1 LRDDLRWLRLRRVG
15 RGPAVI
21 RSMTGWGESAQDT
34 PAGRLRVEIKTVN
47 HRHFNASLRTPHGF
61 DRYEADI
68 QGWLRS
74 ALARGHVNYTLSV
87 DRNGAGAGDLPDL
100 DLVRAGRYRDLL
112 RRLKDELGLAG
123 DVEVGHVAR
132 FGEIFRAPDQEEEP
146 EIDPQVI
153 REVTEQAMR
162 AVIVMRESE
171 GRRLAEDLEGR
182 LASISTQL
190 DLVAR
195 RAPDRLLLERDRLRA
210 AVREL
215 SEQDGVDEER
225 LAREIAYLAE
235 KWDIN
240 EELVRFRAHVE
251 HFRETMDAPADEP
264 VGKRL
269 GFLVQEMH
277 REANTIGAKANDVVI
292 ARASVTIKE
301 EIERLR
307 EQLENVE

>member
-1 LRDDLRWLRLRRVG
+1 
-15 RGPAVI
+15 
-21 RSMTGWGESAQDT
+21 MTGWGESARDT

-68 QGWLRS
+68 QAWLR
-74 ALARGHVNYTLSV
+74 AELARGHVSYSLSI
-87 DRNGAGAGDLPDL
+87 DRNGGGADELPEL
-100 DLVRAGRYRDLL
+100 DLQRAGRYRDLL
-112 RRLKDELGLAG
+112 RRLKEELGLAG

-132 FGEIFRAPDQEEEP
+132 FGEIFRAPEQEDTP
-146 EIDPQVI
+146 ELDPQLI
-153 REVTEQAMR
+153 REITEDAVR

-171 GRRLAEDLEGR
+171 GRRLADDLEGR
-182 LASISTQL
+182 LAAIATQL
-190 DLVAR
+190 ELVAQ
-195 RAPDRLLLERDRLRA
+195 RAPERLMQERDRLRA
-210 AVREL
+210 LVREL
-215 SEQDGVDEER
+215 SEQDTVDEER

-251 HFRETMDAPADEP
+251 HFRETLGAPADEP

-277 REANTIGAKANDVVI
+277 REANTIGAKANDVAI
-292 ARASVTIKE
+292 ARASVAIKE

>member
-1 LRDDLRWLRLRRVG
+1 M
-15 RGPAVI
+15 I
-21 RSMTGWGESAQDT
+21 RSMTGWGESARET
-34 PAGRLRVEIKTVN
+34 AAGRLRVEIKTVN
-47 HRHFNASLRTPHGF
+47 HRNFNASLRTPHGF

-68 QGWLRS
+68 QGWLRG
-74 ALARGHVNYTLSV
+74 ALARGHVSYALSV
-87 DRNGAGAGDLPDL
+87 ERNGATLGELPDL

-132 FGEIFRAPDQEEEP
+132 FGEIFRSP
-146 EIDPQVI
+146 DPQDAPEVDPEVI
-153 REVTEQAMR
+153 REVTEEAVR
-162 AVIVMRESE
+162 AVVVMRESE
-171 GRRLAEDLEGR
+171 GRRLEVDLDGR
-182 LASISTQL
+182 LAAIAEQL
-190 DLVAR
+190 DLVAQ
-195 RAPDRLLLERDRLRA
+195 RARDRLVQERDRLRA

-215 SEQDGVDEER
+215 SEQEMVDEER

-251 HFRETMDAPADEP
+251 HFRETMAAPASEP

-277 REANTIGAKANDVVI
+277 REANTIGAKANDVGI
-292 ARASVTIKE
+292 ARASVAIKE